1 MQILSSSHQ
10 VGKPNPEPESRRIT
24 RSQTGRAAQNLS
36 PKLENRRVTRS
47 QSKRPTQDL
56 QRKNHNTPS
65 LTRNKPKERHRKQGE
80 IASLNPSGELTS
92 QPAQG
97 VSAWLNGVQL
107 APIQE
112 VRTFDQDDSY
122 SDNGTEYIM
131 ATTSS
136 SRSVIY
142 SDDASTSKPRA
153 APKRSHQDILDKLRT
168 RRALPDRL
176 TPDAKT
182 KTLKL
187 TIGVQK
193 AIKIPYEDTE
203 NFQTVITNFLRKA
216 ENASPGED
224 GYAAIEDLSNEIN
237 AWKSTVHLAT
247 ITNLDFKKDLTHCEH
262 SNEAV
267 FQRTAMISIIDR
279 WRLNDMFDFNCEGHW
294 SLQGKYPLPS
304 TLGIEDKVTGPK
316 PDLAIFFNT
325 ESLLGSDGF
334 SAPLPPVLKSCI
346 FPDRASQALF
356 NIYTW
361 MRKAGQTDDFFQ
373 SVRLFSIAINVEKVI
388 VRTHRAEALDNKEGL
403 VFLCDELC
411 TLYRYDRDD
420 VCLLIRNILVD
431 YGAKELC
438 KILKNTVEEVSK
450 QYAEGTFQNDEP
462 SKRKNDANLDGPSK
476 RHQTSRNAS

>member
-1 MQILSSSHQ
+1 
-10 VGKPNPEPESRRIT
+10 
-24 RSQTGRAAQNLS
+24 
-36 PKLENRRVTRS
+36 
-47 QSKRPTQDL
+47 
-56 QRKNHNTPS
+56 
-65 LTRNKPKERHRKQGE
+65 
-80 IASLNPSGELTS
+80 
-92 QPAQG
+92 
-97 VSAWLNGVQL
+97 
-107 APIQE
+107 
-112 VRTFDQDDSY
+112 
-122 SDNGTEYIM
+122 M

-203 NFQTVITNFLRKA
+203 NLQTVITNFLRKA

-224 GYAAIEDLSNEIN
+224 SYAAIEDLSNEIN

-346 FPDRASQALF
+346 FPDRYVRRCFPFVFIEAEKAFHDITLAVYANMHSASQALF